1 MAKRPWCFISVTWV
15 RLQSFLTESHLKMNS
30 ICPPSGNTH
39 EPEVVAYLTV
49 KHTVGHY
56 GVLRSSN
63 APTFLWNFMLR
74 WTHLYLYLSL
84 TFKLQGR
91 KHEAGFLC
99 FIAENS
105 ICSDIKT
112 VTAKQKM
119 SLLSSYETIISKLL
133 LCDMSLIC
141 KTTVHQLKLPA
152 KCWLN
157 SSKTQKIPI
166 NVSVQLHQACLHYR
180 GEHENSSVSRWTLD
194 TKD

>member
-1 MAKRPWCFISVTWV
+1 MDGQKTLVLCF
-15 RLQSFLTESHLKMNS
+15 SHLGAAAELS
-30 ICPPSGNTH
+30 HREPPQH
-39 EPEVVAYLTV
+39 EFHRSSLWKYARAYMTV

-63 APTFLWNFMLR
+63 APTFLWNFMLI

-91 KHEAGFLC
+91 KHAAGFLC

-105 ICSDIKT
+105 ISSVIKT
-112 VTAKQKM
+112 ATVKQKM

-141 KTTVHQLKLPA
+141 KTTDHQLKLPA
-152 KCWLN
+152 RC
-157 SSKTQKIPI
+157 T
-166 NVSVQLHQACLHYR
+166 A
-180 GEHENSSVSRWTLD
+180 
-194 TKD
+194 